1 MFSLIVNLNE
11 WDDSGTSDMPA
22 SRVLEYTEEHLKQGF
37 YEAGELQTEKLLRL
51 PSLFV
56 QETSDSGGQY
66 ARVGKVTHFKRQGHR
81 IKIHYECDINVPPI
95 PNDILES
102 AALTLDINSSEFIRS
117 HWAVK
122 DVNMYEHLIRILP
135 RERCQ
140 PVVFNILDVETVDPK
155 QIAVMMPFD
164 AKFDKIYERIV
175 STVGNSSYQC
185 RRADDIWKNPAIIQ
199 DVVSLIDASR
209 AVIVDC
215 SDRNPN
221 VFYELG
227 IAHTLGREV
236 ILITQSA
243 SDIPFDIGHLR
254 YIRYFNSDEG
264 LTKLCSDLQNR
275 LEQITN

>member
-11 WDDSGTSDMPA
+11 WDDSGMSDMPA
-22 SRVLEYTEEHLKQGF
+22 SRFLEHTEEHLKQGF
-37 YEAGELQTEKLLRL
+37 YEVGELQAEKLLSL

-66 ARVGKVTHFKRQGHR
+66 ARVGKVTHFRIQGYR
-81 IKIHYECDINVPPI
+81 IKIRYECDTSVPPI
-95 PNDILES
+95 PNETLES

-140 PVVFNILDVETVDPK
+140 PEVFNITDVETIDPK

-164 AKFDKIYERIV
+164 SKFDKIYERIV
-175 STVGNSSYQC
+175 STAGNLSYQC
-185 RRADDIWKNPAIIQ
+185 RRADDIWNDPAIMQ
-199 DVVSLIDASR
+199 DVVSLIDTSR

-254 YIRYFNSDEG
+254 HIRYNNSDEG
-264 LTKLCSDLQNR
+264 LTTLCSDLQSR
-275 LEQITN
+275 LIQITN